1 MKLVDHVVEKQ
12 VVGME
17 LVCNALK
24 ENEKTDGID
33 PDTLPEGA
41 GSILEGTVD
50 EATETVS
57 SIRSKWKGQPRSH
70 RSEWYKWVRLMKWEY
85 SESDSKDEEHL
96 IRQNEGIKARITRPD
111 PYLLAK
117 KKSREG

>member
-57 SIRSKWKGQPRSH
+57 SIRSK
-70 RSEWYKWVRLMKWEY
+70 
-85 SESDSKDEEHL
+85 
-96 IRQNEGIKARITRPD
+96 
-111 PYLLAK
+111 
-117 KKSREG
+117 